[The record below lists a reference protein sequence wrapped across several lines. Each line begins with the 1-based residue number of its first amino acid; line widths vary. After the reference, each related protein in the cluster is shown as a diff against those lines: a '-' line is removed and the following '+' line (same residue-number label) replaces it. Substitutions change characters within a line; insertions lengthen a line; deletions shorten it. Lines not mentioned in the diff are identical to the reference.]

1 LATVGPVQEAWGGL
15 QELIAHARIP
25 IVHNKLLHIETPL
38 ESFVSEQVNGANF
51 QTWDH
56 PIEGFVKPMLNEV
69 AQQNGLQRTIA
80 RAYRQF
86 HYDKVLTRSARG
98 ITNKAM
104 KFGSGVVMTTLDPAA
119 MLGGVGLGWIYRLN
133 NGRNGDGRQR
143 LGAFSKGAK
152 LGGTIGDAY
161 WAWSQADDPLSG
173 AIAFG
178 SLAADIYRKFELG
191 EFAEKVLKKSV
202 DMKGAIGIGAA
213 IGVGVSALK
222 NTDWDKEKLFGKYK
236 PKKYRKINEMNEY
249 FDRLEYIK
257 YKGLYEE
264 ASRKA
269 ALLEGADIKGIFKEL
284 DKNKAKIAKLK
295 QKAQKLLDKYDEGD
309 SEYKNEMAKIQ
320 RKIDSLQESGNNMFK
335 GGKYTKSAV
344 AYKKAMES
352 TIYGLKPGATKDEI
366 LAAIPDQY
374 KDYFQKF
381 MDVRDKKEQKKIL
394 SYMPE
399 YLQRPLQ
406 LAWGMKLNDVE
417 SNRKYFKTHK
427 LPGVGWRGWKPNINL
442 KHVQMK
448 TVQNE
453 GMLLADFGFYES
465 EKGKAAYQ
473 IAPDIENY
481 DKGNRFSMFNSIRL
495 LAEMKGYGLGLT
507 NVSIEKTSAPGVWI
521 GADIKQNIEDR
532 AEIANNK
539 IGNAIQSLA
548 ANFF

>member
-1 LATVGPVQEAWGGL
+1 
-15 QELIAHARIP
+15 
-25 IVHNKLLHIETPL
+25 
-38 ESFVSEQVNGANF
+38 
-51 QTWDH
+51 
-56 PIEGFVKPMLNEV
+56 
-69 AQQNGLQRTIA
+69 
-80 RAYRQF
+80 
-86 HYDKVLTRSARG
+86 
-98 ITNKAM
+98 
-104 KFGSGVVMTTLDPAA
+104 
-119 MLGGVGLGWIYRLN
+119 
-133 NGRNGDGRQR
+133 
-143 LGAFSKGAK
+143 
-152 LGGTIGDAY
+152 
-161 WAWSQADDPLSG
+161 
-173 AIAFG
+173 
-178 SLAADIYRKFELG
+178 
-191 EFAEKVLKKSV
+191 
-202 DMKGAIGIGAA
+202 MKGAIGIGAA

>member
-1 LATVGPVQEAWGGL
+1 
-15 QELIAHARIP
+15 
-25 IVHNKLLHIETPL
+25 
-38 ESFVSEQVNGANF
+38 
-51 QTWDH
+51 
-56 PIEGFVKPMLNEV
+56 
-69 AQQNGLQRTIA
+69 
-80 RAYRQF
+80 
-86 HYDKVLTRSARG
+86 
-98 ITNKAM
+98 
-104 KFGSGVVMTTLDPAA
+104 
-119 MLGGVGLGWIYRLN
+119 
-133 NGRNGDGRQR
+133 
-143 LGAFSKGAK
+143 
-152 LGGTIGDAY
+152 
-161 WAWSQADDPLSG
+161 
-173 AIAFG
+173 
-178 SLAADIYRKFELG
+178 
-191 EFAEKVLKKSV
+191 
-202 DMKGAIGIGAA
+202 MKGAIGIGAA

-222 NTDWDKEKLFGKYK
+222 NTDWDKEKLFGKHK

-269 ALLEGADIKGIFKEL
+269 ALLEGTDIKGIFKEL

-352 TIYGLKPGATKDEI
+352 TIYGLQPGATKDEI

-406 LAWGMKLNDVE
+406 LAWGMKLSDVE

-453 GMLLADFGFYES
+453 GMILADFGFYES
-465 EKGKAAYQ
+465 EKGKAVYQ
-473 IAPDIENY
+473 MAPDIENY
-481 DKGNRFSMFNSIRL
+481 DKGNRFSMFNSLRL
-495 LAEMKGYGLGLT
+495 LAEMKGFGLGLT